1 MKKLIALALVTFS
14 AVTQAAS
21 FEDTARVLSVQ
32 EKFSTGSTPRRVCDG
47 QGFSSGPGVGTL
59 IGAVGGG
66 LLGSRVGQGNGRVA
80 AAAVG
85 ATVGALS
92 GHAIES
98 NTGAGQNCYTTD
110 NYNARVIG
118 YTVTYEYNGR
128 TFTDFFR
135 NPPMGDTVRIRVNT
149 TPAAY

>member
-14 AVTQAAS
+14 AFSQAAS

-47 QGFSSGPGVGTL
+47 ESSGPGVGTL

-66 LLGSRVGQGNGRVA
+66 LLGAQVGRGNGKVA
-80 AAAVG
+80 AGAVG
-85 ATVGALS
+85 AAVGALS
-92 GHAIES
+92 GRALES
-98 NTGAGQNCYTTD
+98 GGGRDCYTTND
-110 NYNARVIG
+110 YNARVIG